1 MKLLEMIKRLRM
13 KHRVELR
20 TSEGYEICVCDSDSV
35 GIEPYLNWTVVQWFA
50 YDNPIIRQ
58 KANIAVYIERE
69 ENE

>member
-1 MKLLEMIKRLRM
+1 MKLFEMIKRLRM

-35 GIEPYLNWTVVQWFA
+35 GIAPYLNWTVVQWFA
-50 YDNPIIRQ
+50 YDGLRLQ

-69 ENE
+69 EE